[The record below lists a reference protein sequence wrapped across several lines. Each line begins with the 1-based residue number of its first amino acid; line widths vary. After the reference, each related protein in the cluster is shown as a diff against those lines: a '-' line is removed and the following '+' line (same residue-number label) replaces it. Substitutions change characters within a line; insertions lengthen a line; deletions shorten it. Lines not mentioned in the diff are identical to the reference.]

1 MVTTVQL
8 TENGSVDHK
17 KVVYKLG
24 DQPPP
29 LATEKVEQIITSQ
42 DCDRSDIV
50 LVESGE
56 FLEEDHADCSSKEQ
70 EFGLDKVTCYQ
81 QLDIVDDEG
90 ALVFDND
97 LPSPPISVC
106 EELHKEDT
114 GELSPFPLTH
124 SAIPENCIKSE
135 LSSNNQPEAIPEYCT
150 DIKIGQIVGE
160 TLDTISDHYL
170 VEPTNFYSDPIP
182 STKNFTEEDAEN
194 SLEEPTEEQLNS
206 QSVDYLEKNI
216 DIEVRVDQQNDVT
229 SIFELKGKTNTEKE
243 STESLDFQEESI
255 SSLNPENEATEP
267 SYVEKE
273 SPTLSTSEKQ
283 IDKSSD
289 LDEEITNPVYTEKA
303 TNVPGKSENFQ
314 TFLPSVEISNSLTST
329 EFCPEEEVVV
339 VDEHGRN
346 ISSTVDAELLDE
358 THSSALSAQS
368 VTSSILTDSPNHLT
382 DTNYRNSLAS
392 SEVVPS
398 KHTLSIDSLSE
409 SVNNTTNTSNNNDNL
424 KELTLNTLNCDTS
437 MSTTVGVSDIT
448 ADQSEINRESYISY
462 PSYEIDNTP
471 SQSSFGHLNHLNH
484 DEYQT
489 RLNGGEGEYLPGDIK
504 ENISGNNNSN
514 EDIPTNDDR
523 SEYTNMKTEES
534 YHDSTCPS
542 HSEQELDQD
551 ILKNEHGKNELIPEQ
566 NMECLNIQ
574 NVENQQKLSF
584 NQIKEDLEKKNVI
597 GSLQPLRPEQYIMH
611 HQAGLIKQQEM
622 LVLNPQTGDVL
633 SDQYSSH
640 HQTNTITT
648 GGTHHFARNITSTN
662 SVVVPSGGNVS
673 GPPVGSGTVA
683 GQQKG
688 STIYPKTG
696 QNPIDGGTNGG
707 VGANSSGSAGGGP
720 SKSGTLVG
728 GGLDRSRQ
736 VYNMFECQMSQL
748 TVFLDRA
755 LICRRIRPRFNASDI
770 TEVVFEHLS
779 PAIDKD
785 SIRVEIRG
793 AATILDVSF
802 SAKSLSGEE
811 DTWSQCVNE
820 LLVELRQC
828 RRRADNLVN
837 RIIRT
842 EKQRCVLETFADS
855 LSRREDE
862 ILLGGSHYGHT
873 TLNNIP
879 NHTGVVDQVNNIS
892 SQGATLS
899 GGTTPANAQ
908 MAATTAEHKCIN
920 DMLVSYVVNRCGWK
934 PAYDIRIFNND
945 GTMKIVYYG
954 MVQQATGEDWET
966 RYMTLSTAQPG
977 IGGTVPHLGIQR
989 VHFRRDHSPAI
1000 PISRNAISS
1009 TSVTTGYSS
1018 GGMTS
1023 TTTIPASTGHQIS
1036 GASSTGKNTRSCTK
1050 LGAFK
1055 RSNRTPGT
1063 NINEIDRVGS
1073 MDNES
1078 EIRAVAP
1085 GEEFNCHLGAENG
1098 IKILYRPLFKYREG
1112 TGSSGK
1118 NATMT
1123 FKQLIEV
1130 RNTFDRRVR
1139 LMVVD
1144 QVPVSAE
1151 DKIKVNLL
1159 EPTIKHPEKYD
1170 KNRPIRM
1177 NKFNNVE
1184 WDLDLGPDE
1193 LEKTFRQ
1200 HTMTKLDAFL
1210 L

>member
-1 MVTTVQL
+1 
-8 TENGSVDHK
+8 
-17 KVVYKLG
+17 
-24 DQPPP
+24 
-29 LATEKVEQIITSQ
+29 
-42 DCDRSDIV
+42 
-50 LVESGE
+50 
-56 FLEEDHADCSSKEQ
+56 
-70 EFGLDKVTCYQ
+70 
-81 QLDIVDDEG
+81 
-90 ALVFDND
+90 
-97 LPSPPISVC
+97 
-106 EELHKEDT
+106 
-114 GELSPFPLTH
+114 
-124 SAIPENCIKSE
+124 
-135 LSSNNQPEAIPEYCT
+135 
-150 DIKIGQIVGE
+150 
-160 TLDTISDHYL
+160 
-170 VEPTNFYSDPIP
+170 
-182 STKNFTEEDAEN
+182 
-194 SLEEPTEEQLNS
+194 
-206 QSVDYLEKNI
+206 
-216 DIEVRVDQQNDVT
+216 
-229 SIFELKGKTNTEKE
+229 
-243 STESLDFQEESI
+243 
-255 SSLNPENEATEP
+255 
-267 SYVEKE
+267 
-273 SPTLSTSEKQ
+273 
-283 IDKSSD
+283 
-289 LDEEITNPVYTEKA
+289 
-303 TNVPGKSENFQ
+303 
-314 TFLPSVEISNSLTST
+314 
-329 EFCPEEEVVV
+329 
-339 VDEHGRN
+339 
-346 ISSTVDAELLDE
+346 
-358 THSSALSAQS
+358 
-368 VTSSILTDSPNHLT
+368 
-382 DTNYRNSLAS
+382 
-392 SEVVPS
+392 
-398 KHTLSIDSLSE
+398 
-409 SVNNTTNTSNNNDNL
+409 
-424 KELTLNTLNCDTS
+424 

-448 ADQSEINRESYISY
+448 ADQSELNRESYISY
-462 PSYEIDNTP
+462 PSYDIDNTP
-471 SQSSFGHLNHLNH
+471 AQSSFGHLNHMNH
-484 DEYQT
+484 GEYQN
-489 RLNGGEGEYLPGDIK
+489 RLNGGEDEYLPGDIK

-514 EDIPTNDDR
+514 EDIPMNDDR

-551 ILKNEHGKNELIPEQ
+551 ILKNEHGKNELVAEQ

-611 HQAGLIKQQEM
+611 HQAGLIKQQET
-622 LVLNPQTGDVL
+622 LILNPQTGDVL

-648 GGTHHFARNITSTN
+648 GGTHHFARNIASNN
-662 SVVVPSGGNVS
+662 SVVVPTGGNVS

-707 VGANSSGSAGGGP
+707 VGANSSGNAGGGP
-720 SKSGTLVG
+720 GKSGALVG

-862 ILLGGSHYGHT
+862 ILLGGNHHGHV
-873 TLNNIP
+873 TLNNLP
-879 NHTGVVDQVNNIS
+879 NHTGVADQVNNIP

-908 MAATTAEHKCIN
+908 MASTTAEHKCIN
-920 DMLVSYVVNRCGWK
+920 DIINPYDPRNVETLHKFLEIYKDEAERFDTVLMDTTEELEQVRTRIETLEKEVRDIELKQDEHLARELSVLVEPRETGQVEMLVSYVVNRCGWK

-977 IGGTVPHLGIQR
+977 IGGTVPHLGVQR

-1000 PISRNAISS
+1000 PISRSAISS
-1009 TSVTTGYSS
+1009 TSVTTGYNSS
-1018 GGMTS
+1018 GITS
-1023 TTTIPASTGHQIS
+1023 TTTLPASTGHQIS
-1036 GASSTGKNTRSCTK
+1036 GASATGKNTRSCTK

-1063 NINEIDRVGS
+1063 NLNESDRGGS
-1073 MDNES
+1073 MDNERDGITPSGTLQRGGSIESTYATGLRSSSTRPISRRTLGSSMLFNSVTSQSPLLSNRISTLMNSQPALLPTSQQSAPPVGTVATIQLEVPRPPAIIRCDNEPNRVTVGLLDLQPRYEYVTVPKRSLYAYLKATAVNNTEFSILAGPTNIYADNTFIGKS

-1151 DKIKVNLL
+1151 DKIKVSLL

-1184 WDLDLGPDE
+1184 WDLDLGPGEIRE
-1193 LEKTFRQ
+1193 LTLKYSVE
-1200 HTMTKLDAFL
+1200 HPINEDLDVSVSEN
-1210 L
+1210 

>member
-1 MVTTVQL
+1 
-8 TENGSVDHK
+8 
-17 KVVYKLG
+17 
-24 DQPPP
+24 
-29 LATEKVEQIITSQ
+29 
-42 DCDRSDIV
+42 
-50 LVESGE
+50 
-56 FLEEDHADCSSKEQ
+56 
-70 EFGLDKVTCYQ
+70 
-81 QLDIVDDEG
+81 
-90 ALVFDND
+90 
-97 LPSPPISVC
+97 
-106 EELHKEDT
+106 
-114 GELSPFPLTH
+114 
-124 SAIPENCIKSE
+124 
-135 LSSNNQPEAIPEYCT
+135 
-150 DIKIGQIVGE
+150 
-160 TLDTISDHYL
+160 
-170 VEPTNFYSDPIP
+170 
-182 STKNFTEEDAEN
+182 
-194 SLEEPTEEQLNS
+194 
-206 QSVDYLEKNI
+206 
-216 DIEVRVDQQNDVT
+216 
-229 SIFELKGKTNTEKE
+229 
-243 STESLDFQEESI
+243 
-255 SSLNPENEATEP
+255 
-267 SYVEKE
+267 
-273 SPTLSTSEKQ
+273 
-283 IDKSSD
+283 
-289 LDEEITNPVYTEKA
+289 
-303 TNVPGKSENFQ
+303 
-314 TFLPSVEISNSLTST
+314 
-329 EFCPEEEVVV
+329 
-339 VDEHGRN
+339 
-346 ISSTVDAELLDE
+346 
-358 THSSALSAQS
+358 
-368 VTSSILTDSPNHLT
+368 
-382 DTNYRNSLAS
+382 
-392 SEVVPS
+392 
-398 KHTLSIDSLSE
+398 
-409 SVNNTTNTSNNNDNL
+409 
-424 KELTLNTLNCDTS
+424 

-489 RLNGGEGEYLPGDIK
+489 RLNGGEDEYLPGDIK

-920 DMLVSYVVNRCGWK
+920 DVTNPYDPKNVETLHKFLEIYKDEAERFDTVLMDTTEELEQVRTRIETLEKEVRDIELKQDEHLARELSVLVEPRETGQVEMLVSYVVNRCGWK

-989 VHFRRDHSPAI
+989 VHFRRDISPDSSRQLQSVDKSNLNEKTSRLPSAGTTPTYSKRISANAAVFYQTPPLQRPDFTRGLNDNISYEMTDRLSEYYDNSTEYCSTLGRSDSMASTTLHSSLGRRNKLHPRSKSRETIRTITQRDGITPSGTLQRGGSIESTYATGLRSSSTR
-1000 PISRNAISS
+1000 PISRRTLGSS
-1009 TSVTTGYSS
+1009 MLFNSVTSQSPLLTNR
-1018 GGMTS
+1018 TS
-1023 TTTIPASTGHQIS
+1023 NLMNSQPALLPTPQQPTPSVGTVATIQLEVPRPPAIIRCDNEPNRVTVGLLDLQPRYEYV
-1036 GASSTGKNTRSCTK
+1036 TVP
-1050 LGAFK
+1050 K
-1055 RSNRTPGT
+1055 RSLYAYLKATAVNNTEFSILAGPT
-1063 NINEIDRVGS
+1063 NIYA
-1073 MDNES
+1073 DNTFIGKS

-1184 WDLDLGPDE
+1184 WDLDLGPGEIRE
-1193 LEKTFRQ
+1193 LTLKYSVE
-1200 HTMTKLDAFL
+1200 HPINEDLDVSVSEN
-1210 L
+1210 

>member
-1 MVTTVQL
+1 
-8 TENGSVDHK
+8 
-17 KVVYKLG
+17 
-24 DQPPP
+24 
-29 LATEKVEQIITSQ
+29 
-42 DCDRSDIV
+42 
-50 LVESGE
+50 
-56 FLEEDHADCSSKEQ
+56 
-70 EFGLDKVTCYQ
+70 
-81 QLDIVDDEG
+81 
-90 ALVFDND
+90 
-97 LPSPPISVC
+97 
-106 EELHKEDT
+106 
-114 GELSPFPLTH
+114 
-124 SAIPENCIKSE
+124 
-135 LSSNNQPEAIPEYCT
+135 
-150 DIKIGQIVGE
+150 
-160 TLDTISDHYL
+160 
-170 VEPTNFYSDPIP
+170 
-182 STKNFTEEDAEN
+182 
-194 SLEEPTEEQLNS
+194 
-206 QSVDYLEKNI
+206 
-216 DIEVRVDQQNDVT
+216 
-229 SIFELKGKTNTEKE
+229 
-243 STESLDFQEESI
+243 
-255 SSLNPENEATEP
+255 
-267 SYVEKE
+267 
-273 SPTLSTSEKQ
+273 
-283 IDKSSD
+283 
-289 LDEEITNPVYTEKA
+289 
-303 TNVPGKSENFQ
+303 
-314 TFLPSVEISNSLTST
+314 
-329 EFCPEEEVVV
+329 
-339 VDEHGRN
+339 
-346 ISSTVDAELLDE
+346 
-358 THSSALSAQS
+358 
-368 VTSSILTDSPNHLT
+368 
-382 DTNYRNSLAS
+382 
-392 SEVVPS
+392 
-398 KHTLSIDSLSE
+398 
-409 SVNNTTNTSNNNDNL
+409 
-424 KELTLNTLNCDTS
+424 

-489 RLNGGEGEYLPGDIK
+489 RLNGGEDEYLPGDIK

-920 DMLVSYVVNRCGWK
+920 DVTNPYDPKNVETLHKFLEIYKDEAERFDTVLMDTTEELEQVRTRIETLEKEVRDIELKQDEHLARELSVLVEPRETGQVEMLVSYVVNRCGWK

-989 VHFRRDHSPAI
+989 VHFRRD
-1000 PISRNAISS
+1000 
-1009 TSVTTGYSS
+1009 VTTGYSS

-1073 MDNES
+1073 MDNERDGITPSGTLQRGGSIESTYATGLRSSSTRPISRRTLGSSMLFNSVTSQSPLLTNRTSNLMNSQPALLPTPQQPTPSVGTVATIQLEVPRPPAIIRCDNEPNRVTVGLLDLQPRYEYVTVPKRSLYAYLKATAVNNTEFSILAGPTNIYADNTFIGKS

-1184 WDLDLGPDE
+1184 WDLDLGPGEIRE
-1193 LEKTFRQ
+1193 LTLKYSVE
-1200 HTMTKLDAFL
+1200 HPINEDLDVSVSEN
-1210 L
+1210 

>member
-1 MVTTVQL
+1 
-8 TENGSVDHK
+8 
-17 KVVYKLG
+17 
-24 DQPPP
+24 
-29 LATEKVEQIITSQ
+29 
-42 DCDRSDIV
+42 
-50 LVESGE
+50 
-56 FLEEDHADCSSKEQ
+56 
-70 EFGLDKVTCYQ
+70 
-81 QLDIVDDEG
+81 
-90 ALVFDND
+90 
-97 LPSPPISVC
+97 
-106 EELHKEDT
+106 
-114 GELSPFPLTH
+114 
-124 SAIPENCIKSE
+124 
-135 LSSNNQPEAIPEYCT
+135 
-150 DIKIGQIVGE
+150 
-160 TLDTISDHYL
+160 
-170 VEPTNFYSDPIP
+170 
-182 STKNFTEEDAEN
+182 
-194 SLEEPTEEQLNS
+194 
-206 QSVDYLEKNI
+206 
-216 DIEVRVDQQNDVT
+216 
-229 SIFELKGKTNTEKE
+229 
-243 STESLDFQEESI
+243 
-255 SSLNPENEATEP
+255 
-267 SYVEKE
+267 
-273 SPTLSTSEKQ
+273 
-283 IDKSSD
+283 
-289 LDEEITNPVYTEKA
+289 
-303 TNVPGKSENFQ
+303 
-314 TFLPSVEISNSLTST
+314 
-329 EFCPEEEVVV
+329 
-339 VDEHGRN
+339 
-346 ISSTVDAELLDE
+346 
-358 THSSALSAQS
+358 
-368 VTSSILTDSPNHLT
+368 
-382 DTNYRNSLAS
+382 
-392 SEVVPS
+392 
-398 KHTLSIDSLSE
+398 
-409 SVNNTTNTSNNNDNL
+409 
-424 KELTLNTLNCDTS
+424 

-448 ADQSEINRESYISY
+448 ADQSELNRESYISY
-462 PSYEIDNTP
+462 PSYDIDNTP
-471 SQSSFGHLNHLNH
+471 AQSSFGHLNHMNH
-484 DEYQT
+484 GEYQN
-489 RLNGGEGEYLPGDIK
+489 RLNGGEDEYLPGDIK

-514 EDIPTNDDR
+514 EDIPMNDDR

-551 ILKNEHGKNELIPEQ
+551 ILKNEHGKNELVAEQ

-622 LVLNPQTGDVL
+622 LILNPQTSDVL

-648 GGTHHFARNITSTN
+648 GGTHHFARNIASNN
-662 SVVVPSGGNVS
+662 SVVVPTGGNVS

-688 STIYPKTG
+688 STVYPKTG

-707 VGANSSGSAGGGP
+707 VGANSSGNAGGGP
-720 SKSGTLVG
+720 GKSGALVG

-862 ILLGGSHYGHT
+862 ILLGGNHHGHV
-873 TLNNIP
+873 TLNNLP
-879 NHTGVVDQVNNIS
+879 NHTGVADQVNNIP

-920 DMLVSYVVNRCGWK
+920 DIINPYDPRNVETLHKFLEIYKDEAERFDTVLMDTTEELEQVRTQIETLEKEVRDIELKQDEHLARELSVLVEPRETGQVEMLVSYVVNRCGWK

-977 IGGTVPHLGIQR
+977 IGGTVPHLGVQR
-989 VHFRRDHSPAI
+989 VHFRRDVSPDSSRQLQSIDKSNLNEKTSRLPSAGTIPSYSKRISANAAVFYQTPPLQRSDFTRGLNDTISYEMTDRLSAYYDNSTEYCSTLGRSDSMASTTLHSSLGRRNKLHPRSKSRETIRTITQRDGITPSGTLQRGGSIESTYATGLRSSSTRPINRRTLGSSMLFNSVTSQSPLLSNRISTLMNSQPATLPTSQQSAPPVGTVATIQLEVPRPPAI
-1000 PISRNAISS
+1000 IRCDNEPNR
-1009 TSVTTGYSS
+1009 VTVGLLDLQPRYEYVTV
-1018 GGMTS
+1018 
-1023 TTTIPASTGHQIS
+1023 P
-1036 GASSTGKNTRSCTK
+1036 
-1050 LGAFK
+1050 K
-1055 RSNRTPGT
+1055 RSLYAYLKATAVNNTEFSILAGPT
-1063 NINEIDRVGS
+1063 NIYA
-1073 MDNES
+1073 DNTFIGKS

-1151 DKIKVNLL
+1151 DKIKVSLL

-1184 WDLDLGPDE
+1184 WDLDLGPGEIRE
-1193 LEKTFRQ
+1193 LTLKYSVE
-1200 HTMTKLDAFL
+1200 HPINEDLDVSVSEN
-1210 L
+1210 